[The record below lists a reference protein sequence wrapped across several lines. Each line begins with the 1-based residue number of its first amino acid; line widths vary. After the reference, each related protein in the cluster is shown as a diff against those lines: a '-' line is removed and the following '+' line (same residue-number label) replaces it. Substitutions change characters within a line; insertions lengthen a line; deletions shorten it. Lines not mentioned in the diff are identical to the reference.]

1 MTAHPLPGG
10 LLLTYYG
17 DDFSGSTD
25 VAEALTLNGLP
36 TVLFLQDPSRQ
47 QMERFAGYR
56 AVGIAGVSRS
66 QSPQWMAQHLPPIF
80 ERLKALGAPLC
91 HYKVC
96 STFDSSPETGNIG
109 KAIELGQQAFGSSY
123 VPLVVGAPILKR
135 YQLFGNLFATV
146 HGETYRLDRHP
157 TMKRHP
163 VTPMDEADLRLHLAR
178 QTPKQVALVDILAL
192 RSSNVDSHLDA
203 ALAKGPEIVLYDV
216 LDEDSLIQVGK
227 LIWTRRPSKHTFVA
241 GSSGVEYALV
251 AYWRSTGQLP
261 ALEPHAEPGE
271 VDRIVVVS
279 GSCSPATESQLRYAM
294 EKGYAGLRLDA
305 RKLAAGDEAETR
317 RAVEAALGRLAEGRS
332 VALYS
337 ALGPEDP
344 DLVREEGDFQ
354 RRLGSRIGEI
364 LRDILQRSGLRR
376 AVVAGGDTS
385 GQAGRQLGIY
395 ALTVVKPMA
404 PGSPLCRAWADGPF
418 DGLDIVFKG
427 GQVGNENFFE
437 KVRLGG

>member
-1 MTAHPLPGG
+1 MVDPLPDG

-66 QSPQWMAQHLPPIF
+66 QSPQWMAQHLPPTF

-96 STFDSSPETGNIG
+96 STFDSSPKTGSIG
-109 KAIELGQQAFGSSY
+109 KAIELGQQVFGSSY
-123 VPLVVGAPILKR
+123 VPLVVGAPVLKR
-135 YQLFGNLFATV
+135 YQLFGNLFATAD
-146 HGETYRLDRHP
+146 GETYRLDRHP

-178 QTPKQVALVDILAL
+178 QTPKQMALVDILAL
-192 RSSNVDSHLDA
+192 RSSNVESHLDA
-203 ALAKGPEIVLYDV
+203 ALAKRPEIVLYDV
-216 LDEDSLIQVGK
+216 MDEDSLIQVGK
-227 LIWTRRPSKHTFVA
+227 LIWTRRPSKPTFVA
-241 GSSGVEYALV
+241 GSSGLEYALV

-261 ALEPHAEPGE
+261 ALESHHEPGE

-279 GSCSPATESQLRYAM
+279 GSCSPTTESQLRYAI
-294 EKGYAGLRLDA
+294 ERGYAGLRLDA
-305 RKLAAGDEAETR
+305 RKLAGGDEAETR

-344 DLVREEGDFQ
+344 ELVRGEGDF
-354 RRLGSRIGEI
+354 RRCLGARMGEI

>member
-1 MTAHPLPGG
+1 
-10 LLLTYYG
+10 
-17 DDFSGSTD
+17 
-25 VAEALTLNGLP
+25 
-36 TVLFLQDPSRQ
+36 
-47 QMERFAGYR
+47 
-56 AVGIAGVSRS
+56 
-66 QSPQWMAQHLPPIF
+66 MAQHLPPLF

-96 STFDSSPETGNIG
+96 STFDSSPTSGSIG
-109 KAIELGQQAFGSSY
+109 KAIDLGQQAFGSPY
-123 VPLVVGAPILKR
+123 VPLVVGAPLLKR

-146 HGETYRLDRHP
+146 KGETHRLDRHP
-157 TMKRHP
+157 TMKCHP

-178 QTPKQVALVDILAL
+178 QTSKQVALIDILAL
-192 RSSNVDSHLDA
+192 RSSDVESHLDA

-216 LDEDSLIQVGK
+216 IDEDSLIQVGK
-227 LIWTRRPSKHTFVA
+227 LIWTRRPSKQTFVA
-241 GSSGVEYALV
+241 GSSGIEYALV

-261 ALEPHAEPGE
+261 ALEPHAEPGA

-305 RKLAAGDEAETR
+305 RKLAAGDGAETR
-317 RAVEAALGRLAEGRS
+317 SAIDAALRRLAEGRS

-344 DLVREEGDFQ
+344 ELVRGEGDFQ

-427 GQVGNENFFE
+427 GQVGSENFFE
-437 KVRLGG
+437 KVRLGS

>member
-1 MTAHPLPGG
+1 

-25 VAEALTLNGLP
+25 VAEALTFNGLA
-36 TVLFLQDPSRQ
+36 TVLFLQDPSRE

-109 KAIELGQQAFGSSY
+109 KAIELGQQVFGSSY

-146 HGETYRLDRHP
+146 DGETYRLDRHP

-192 RSSNVDSHLDA
+192 RSSNESHLDA

-241 GSSGVEYALV
+241 GSSGLEYALV

-261 ALEPHAEPGE
+261 VLVPHAEPGE
-271 VDRIVVVS
+271 VDRIIVVS

-305 RKLAAGDEAETR
+305 RKLAGGDETR
-317 RAVEAALGRLAEGRS
+317 RAIEAALRRLAEGRS

-344 DLVREEGDFQ
+344 ELVRGEGDFQ

-427 GQVGNENFFE
+427 GQVGSENFFE

>member
-1 MTAHPLPGG
+1 M
-10 LLLTYYG
+10 
-17 DDFSGSTD
+17 
-25 VAEALTLNGLP
+25 
-36 TVLFLQDPSRQ
+36 
-47 QMERFAGYR
+47 
-56 AVGIAGVSRS
+56 
-66 QSPQWMAQHLPPIF
+66 
-80 ERLKALGAPLC
+80 
-91 HYKVC
+91 
-96 STFDSSPETGNIG
+96 
-109 KAIELGQQAFGSSY
+109 GQRVFGSSY

-146 HGETYRLDRHP
+146 DGETYRLDRHP

-192 RSSNVDSHLDA
+192 RSSNVESHLDA

-261 ALEPHAEPGE
+261 ALAPHAEPGE

-305 RKLAAGDEAETR
+305 RKLTGGDEAETR
-317 RAVEAALGRLAEGRS
+317 RAVEAALRRLAEGRS

-344 DLVREEGDFQ
+344 ELVRGEGDFQ
-354 RRLGSRIGEI
+354 RCLGARMGEV

>member
-1 MTAHPLPGG
+1 MVDPLPGG

-36 TVLFLQDPSRQ
+36 TVLFLQDPSRE

-109 KAIELGQQAFGSSY
+109 KAIELGQQVFGSSY

-146 HGETYRLDRHP
+146 DGETYRLDRHP

-163 VTPMDEADLRLHLAR
+163 VTPMHEADLRLHLAR

-192 RSSNVDSHLDA
+192 RSSNESHLDA

-241 GSSGVEYALV
+241 GSSGLEYALV

-261 ALEPHAEPGE
+261 VLVPHAEPGE
-271 VDRIVVVS
+271 VDRIIVVS

-305 RKLAAGDEAETR
+305 CKLAGGDEAETR
-317 RAVEAALGRLAEGRS
+317 RAIEAALRRLAEGRS

-344 DLVREEGDFQ
+344 ELVRGEGDFQ

-427 GQVGNENFFE
+427 GQVGSENFFE

>member
-1 MTAHPLPGG
+1 MVDPLPGG

-36 TVLFLQDPSRQ
+36 TVLFLQDPSRE

-109 KAIELGQQAFGSSY
+109 KAIELGQQVFGSSY

-146 HGETYRLDRHP
+146 DGETYRLDRHP

-192 RSSNVDSHLDA
+192 RSSNESHLDA

-241 GSSGVEYALV
+241 GSSGLEYALV

-261 ALEPHAEPGE
+261 VLVPHAEPGE
-271 VDRIVVVS
+271 VDRIIVVS

-305 RKLAAGDEAETR
+305 RKLAGGDEAETR
-317 RAVEAALGRLAEGRS
+317 RAIEAALRRLAEGRS

-344 DLVREEGDFQ
+344 ELVRGEGDFQ

-427 GQVGNENFFE
+427 GQVGSENFFE